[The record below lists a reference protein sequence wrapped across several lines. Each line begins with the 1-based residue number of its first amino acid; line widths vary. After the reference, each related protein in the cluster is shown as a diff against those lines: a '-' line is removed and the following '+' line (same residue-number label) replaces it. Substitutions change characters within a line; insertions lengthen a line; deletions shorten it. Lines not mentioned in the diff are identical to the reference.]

1 MKEIYN
7 ELLHYNIHESN
18 IEIISNKD
26 GIIVSKVSADKENY
40 VLKYFEKEEYR
51 REIDYYNLFE
61 SLKIKT
67 IKVHGTT
74 EKSILL
80 EDIES
85 SKNYKLANP
94 CDLELDQVI
103 ISLANYYR
111 ALHLKGRDY
120 LENHSD
126 VTFYSEISLIN
137 KANIEKLIIK
147 TKYDNIDY
155 WRLINKLIIDL
166 QPFYQVN
173 RTITYND
180 FYYGNV
186 IVSKNQDES
195 FMFDYNLLGEGLR
208 YFDISNVLSGLCPE
222 MRGVFLKAYGDVD
235 EYELKLNEHLAPL
248 IGLISAYEKN
258 TFPSWAVDELEALKT
273 GKLYKSLNEWMKS

>member
-1 MKEIYN
+1 LKEIYN

-126 VTFYSEISLIN
+126 VTFI
-137 KANIEKLIIK
+137 
-147 TKYDNIDY
+147 
-155 WRLINKLIIDL
+155 
-166 QPFYQVN
+166 Q
-173 RTITYND
+173 
-180 FYYGNV
+180 
-186 IVSKNQDES
+186 
-195 FMFDYNLLGEGLR
+195 R
-208 YFDISNVLSGLCPE
+208 Y
-222 MRGVFLKAYGDVD
+222 
-235 EYELKLNEHLAPL
+235 H
-248 IGLISAYEKN
+248 
-258 TFPSWAVDELEALKT
+258 
-273 GKLYKSLNEWMKS
+273 

>member
-1 MKEIYN
+1 MKEIYD
-7 ELLHYNIHESN
+7 ELSRYNIHESN
-18 IEIISNKD
+18 IEVISNKD
-26 GIIVSKVSADKENY
+26 GIIVSKVSMDKENY

-51 REIDYYNLFE
+51 REIDYYNLLE
-61 SLKIKT
+61 SLRIKT

-80 EDIES
+80 EDVEC
-85 SKNYKLANP
+85 SKNYKLAKP
-94 CDLELDQVI
+94 RDLEFNQVI

-111 ALHLKGRDY
+111 TLHSKGGDF

-126 VTFYSEISLIN
+126 VIFYSEISLIN
-137 KANIEKLIIK
+137 KANIEKLIVK
-147 TKYDNIDY
+147 TKYDNKDY

-166 QPFYQVN
+166 KPFYQLN

-180 FYYGNV
+180 FYYGNM

-222 MRGVFLKAYGDVD
+222 MRIVFLKEYGAID

-248 IGLISAYEKN
+248 VGLISAYEKP